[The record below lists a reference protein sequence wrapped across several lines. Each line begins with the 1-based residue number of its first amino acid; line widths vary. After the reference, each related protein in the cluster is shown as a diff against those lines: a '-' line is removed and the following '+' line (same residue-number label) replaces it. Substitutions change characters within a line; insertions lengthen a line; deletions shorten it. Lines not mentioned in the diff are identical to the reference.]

1 MILSFIVFDSC
12 FSTKTMEEEV
22 FKSYIDGIISQLQD
36 HFPEA
41 SFMVFNFRQGE
52 GKSLISSLLSLHN
65 ITTKD
70 YPYQF
75 SGCPLLPL
83 DTICKFLIM
92 SEAWLTTD
100 GSSQNIMLM
109 HCESGGWPLLAFM
122 LASLL
127 LYRRQYTG
135 EQRTLEMVYK
145 QGPRELLGLLS
156 PLNPTSSHLRYLQY
170 VGKLTSGLEQQS
182 QVQNLFTLDCLIL
195 RTVPNF
201 DRKDG
206 CRPIVRVYGQD
217 SSGFVDKHSQMLFS
231 TSKTK
236 KYVKH
241 YKKVKI
247 WYQSLQ

>member
-1 MILSFIVFDSC
+1 
-12 FSTKTMEEEV
+12 MEEKE
-22 FKSYIDGIISQLQD
+22 FKNYIDGIILQLHD

-41 SFMVFNFRQGE
+41 SFMVFNFGQGE
-52 GKSLISSLLSLHN
+52 GKSLVSSLLSLHN
-65 ITTKD
+65 ITTKE
-70 YPYQF
+70 YPHQF
-75 SGCPLLPL
+75 SNCPLLSL

-92 SEAWLTTD
+92 SEAWLTVD
-100 GSSQNIMLM
+100 NSSQNIILM

-127 LYRRQYTG
+127 LYRKQYTG

-145 QGPRELLGLLS
+145 QGPKELIGLLS

-170 VGKLTSGLEQQS
+170 VGKLTNGFEQQT
-182 QVQNLFTLDCLIL
+182 QLFTLDCLIL
-195 RTVPNF
+195 RTVPHF

-217 SSGFVDKHSQMLFS
+217 SSGFLDKHSQMLFS

-241 YKKVKI
+241 YKKVI
-247 WYQSLQ
+247 T